1 MMLDVCMNNT
11 MISRCLERG
20 PFHFNGWIIWLQH
33 PLSASNDAQVPR
45 WYQWIDFQGFS
56 RGTYQKLWMLPD
68 VTMKYRGFLD
78 SAHSPISEMISDTDG
93 FGIII
98 WWYANPALYRVW
110 LAIAIPVKCHEQLAA
125 LSSQASGICV
135 VLKQSE
141 DCRMVLRVP
150 VSIAQQSLQSQFPA
164 APVVRTP
171 FGRAGCR
178 TSRVARLFSLSISSM
193 ISFKGYPPLS
203 AFLGMAS
210 CHKWWSSWVQAAWLG
225 R

>member
-1 MMLDVCMNNT
+1 
-11 MISRCLERG
+11 
-20 PFHFNGWIIWLQH
+20 
-33 PLSASNDAQVPR
+33 
-45 WYQWIDFQGFS
+45 
-56 RGTYQKLWMLPD
+56 
-68 VTMKYRGFLD
+68 MKYRGFLD